1 MKPEPGHDASP
12 RRSLD
17 LRRTARLSLP
27 DRVMSVMLAV
37 VLVGIAYLALG
48 WHR

>member
-1 MKPEPGHDASP
+1 MKPETSQDAAP
-12 RRSLD
+12 RRRLD
-17 LRRTARLSLP
+17 LRRAARLSLP